1 MSTVQARHA
10 LVEGPS
16 AAGQPW
22 AGAAG
27 VADRGESA
35 PACDHCGEPCDRG
48 SFGTEGRVFCCVGCQ
63 TVHGLLRESG
73 LGDYYRLAERPG
85 VRVASDARAERWAY
99 LDEPAVRAR
108 LLDFEDDRQA
118 RVRFHA
124 PTIHCVACVWLLEN
138 LYRLHP
144 GVGRSRVNFVQRE
157 VDITFAPEVAKLSE
171 VAALLE
177 RLGYAP
183 ELTLAELDGQGE
195 GKRAAGARGKRLA
208 LQIGLAGFAFGN
220 IMLFSL
226 PLYFGMDSLSGP
238 KFRWV
243 FGWLSLVLALP
254 VVLYSAGDYW
264 RSAWASFRQR
274 MLTLDVPIAA
284 GLAALYLWSGWEIL
298 SGTGEGYLDSLA
310 GLVFFLLLGKAFQQ
324 KTHDRLGFDRDYRG
338 FFPLAVVRCRED
350 GGEETVSL
358 SGLGVGDR
366 LRVRHGELIPADAR
380 LVSGEALIDYSFVT
394 GESDPV
400 PKGLGE
406 HVYAGGRQVGGAI
419 EVQTVKPVSQ
429 SYLTSLW
436 DDEAFRKGR
445 DGVWHTLTNRYS
457 RRFTV
462 VVLGVALAS
471 LAGWIL
477 AGEAGRGLKAFT
489 SVLIVACPCALAL
502 AAPVALGN
510 AHRILGRLGV
520 FLRNAQVVE
529 TLSEVEVVAFDKT
542 GTLTRAEAPGVR
554 FHGEPLLEEEAAVV
568 GAACRPSAHPLA
580 RRLAL
585 ALAPVSGEQSEV
597 ARRVGVETWEEVAG
611 SGIKV
616 RAGGGDWLLGS
627 AAWLRSQGVE
637 VDVAGVA
644 GVGKEWKGGL
654 VHVASGGRYR
664 GVFELEHRVRPAVDR
679 LLGALTARY
688 ELALLSGDHAGDRER
703 FAAWFGSP
711 SVLHF
716 DLSPR
721 DKLDWIRGMR
731 TSGRRVMMVG
741 DGLNDAGALREADVG
756 VAVVEGTGKFSP
768 ASDVI
773 LAAERVVDLGSVLD
787 YGRRVAWAVRAGFII
802 SAAYNVV
809 GVGIAAGGWL
819 SPLVCAV
826 LMPLSSVSVVVFAMA
841 ATRRAAGRSG
851 LPVVEVVDG
860 GERGGGAW
868 K

>member
-1 MSTVQARHA
+1 M
-10 LVEGPS
+10 
-16 AAGQPW
+16 
-22 AGAAG
+22 
-27 VADRGESA
+27 
-35 PACDHCGEPCDRG
+35 
-48 SFGTEGRVFCCVGCQ
+48 
-63 TVHGLLRESG
+63 
-73 LGDYYRLAERPG
+73 
-85 VRVASDARAERWAY
+85 VRSK
-99 LDEPAVRAR
+99 
-108 LLDFEDDRQA
+108 LLDFDDGRQA
-118 RVRFHA
+118 RVRFFL

-144 GVGRSRVNFVQRE
+144 GVGRSRVNFVRRE
-157 VDITFAPEVAKLSE
+157 VDITLAPEVAKLSE

-183 ELTLAELDGQGE
+183 ELTLAELGGE
-195 GKRAAGARGKRLA
+195 GEGGGASAGGKPAQVRGKRLA

-284 GLAALYLWSGWEIL
+284 GLAALYVWSGWEIL
-298 SGTGEGYLDSLA
+298 SGAGEGYLDSLA
-310 GLVFFLLLGKAFQQ
+310 GLVFFLLLGRAFQQ

-350 GGEETVSL
+350 GEEETVAI
-358 SGLGVGDR
+358 SGIGVGDR

-380 LVSGEALIDYSFVT
+380 LMSGEALIDYSFVT

-400 PKGLGE
+400 PKAEGE

-445 DGVWHTLTNRYS
+445 DGVWNSLTNRYS

-471 LAGWIL
+471 LVGWVWV
-477 AGEAGRGLKAFT
+477 GEGGTGLKAFT

-520 FLRNAQVVE
+520 YLRNAQVVE
-529 TLSEVEVVAFDKT
+529 SLAEVEVVAFDKT

-554 FHGEPLLEEEAAVV
+554 FHGEPLKEEEAAVV
-568 GAACRPSAHPLA
+568 VAACRPSAHPLA

-585 ALAPVSGEQSEV
+585 ALAPVSGGKAAV
-597 ARRVGVETWEEVAG
+597 AEGSGVQTWEEVAG

-616 RAGGGDWLLGS
+616 RTREGDWMLGS
-627 AAWLRSQGVE
+627 AAWLRSG
-637 VDVAGVA
+637 GVA
-644 GVGKEWKGGL
+644 VDPEAVGGVGTVWKGGL
-654 VHVASGGRYR
+654 VHVAAGGRYR

-679 LLGALTARY
+679 LLTGLTAKY

-721 DKLDWIRGMR
+721 DKLDWVRGMR
-731 TSGRRVMMVG
+731 KSGRRVMMVG
-741 DGLNDAGALREADVG
+741 DGLNDAGALREAEVG

-787 YGRRVAWAVRAGFII
+787 YGRRVASAVRTGFII

-809 GVGIAAGGWL
+809 GVGIAAAGWL

-826 LMPLSSVSVVVFAMA
+826 LMPLSSVSVVAFAMA

-851 LPVVEVVDG
+851 LPVAKTVDREG
-860 GERGGGAW
+860 RGGDAW